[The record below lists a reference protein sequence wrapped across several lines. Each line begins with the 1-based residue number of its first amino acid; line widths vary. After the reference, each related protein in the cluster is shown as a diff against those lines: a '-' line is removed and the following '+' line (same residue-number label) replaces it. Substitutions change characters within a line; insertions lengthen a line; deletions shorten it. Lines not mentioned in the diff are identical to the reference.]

1 MTHAERMKEIK
12 EREQAAT
19 AGPWVAD
26 INIYGKGKLVCC
38 RNGFLPK
45 GDKVA
50 EVLELLA
57 GLDSDSAMANAL
69 FIAHARADIPYLVA
83 RVEELEAALGE
94 ATNAL
99 MYIGDKAVVD
109 WDGATVG
116 EADAALAKLPETY
129 KESYIN
135 FMRVAVKIW
144 PLVIVGADME
154 LNTITIACEAG
165 GVKMGETLGAL
176 FYRRLTAIKEGR
188 Q

>member
-1 MTHAERMKEIK
+1 MTYADRMKEIESRISICK
-12 EREQAAT
+12 RT
-19 AGPWVAD
+19 PP
-26 INIYGKGKLVCC
+26 I
-38 RNGFLPK
+38 
-45 GDKVA
+45 
-50 EVLELLA
+50 
-57 GLDSDSAMANAL
+57 SALSNAL
-69 FIAHARADIPYLVA
+69 VKDVDFLLS
-83 RVEELEAALGE
+83 RVKELEAALGD

-129 KESYIN
+129 KENYIN
-135 FMRVAVKIW
+135 FMRVAMKIW

-154 LNTITIACEAG
+154 LNTITIDCEAG

-188 Q
+188 HE